1 MRLEETMRTKV
12 VLVATMALAVL
23 SACAPQPI
31 SPEAIAGTYTVTMTD
46 EALAAAGAALA
57 TRIHYR
63 DKQWIMEF
71 TPDGVNHWFEV
82 TPVGVV
88 ERSYGDFSLTKSE
101 ILFKKDYGEG
111 SCSQRG
117 WRGRDFTEE
126 GRYKWRLEGDQLIFK
141 LISEECEGRGYA
153 LIAQPWI
160 RQP

>member
-1 MRLEETMRTKV
+1 MRITA
-12 VLVATMALAVL
+12 VLVATIALTL
-23 SACAPQPI
+23 LPACAPQPI

-46 EALAAAGAALA
+46 EALAAAGAAFG

-71 TPDGVNHWFEV
+71 TPDGVNRWSEV

-88 ERSYGDFSLTKSE
+88 ERVYGDISLTKSE

-117 WRGRDFTEE
+117 YRGRDFTEE
-126 GRYKWRLEGDQLIFK
+126 GRYKWKLEGDQLTFE